1 MSFPVTR
8 LRRMRQTDSLRSLVR
23 ETRLTPT
30 GFIYP
35 LFVCPG
41 EGVRKEISSM
51 PGVYNLSVDQ
61 AVKEAQEA
69 KSLGVGGIILFGL
82 PEKKDEVATGAW
94 VDDGI
99 VQRAT
104 RAIKRE
110 VRDLVVIGDVC
121 LCEYMSHG
129 HCGIVQKK
137 NSPASGGSTR
147 RGSNGGRGGGNG
159 GRSAVAT
166 QTAAEV
172 EYEILNDETLELLA
186 KTAVSQARAGMDI
199 IAPSDMMDGRV
210 GAIRKAL
217 DQAGFINTPIL
228 SYAAK
233 FASGFYGPFRE
244 AADSAPQFGD
254 RRSYQM
260 DGANLREAMRE
271 IALDIKEGADM
282 IMVKPAMPYLDV
294 IAEARRRFDVPIAAY
309 QVSGEYAM
317 LQAAIRLALD
327 DAGLLNTPILS
338 YAAKFASGFYGPFRE
353 AADSAPQFGD
363 RRSYQMDPANLREA
377 MREIEADLEEGA
389 DMIMVKPA
397 MPYLD
402 VIAAAR
408 DRFDVP
414 LAAYQVSGEFA
425 MIEAAARNNWIEHDR
440 VMMESLLCI
449 RRAGA
454 SIILTYFA
462 KHAARLLA

>member
-1 MSFPVTR
+1 
-8 LRRMRQTDSLRSLVR
+8 MRQSDSLRSLVR
-23 ETRLTPT
+23 ETRLSPT
-30 GFIYP
+30 SFIYP

-51 PGVYNLSVDQ
+51 PGVFNISVDE
-61 AVKEAQEA
+61 AVKEAHEA

-82 PEKKDEVATGAW
+82 PEKKDDVATGAGAE
-94 VDDGI
+94 DGI

-129 HCGIVQKK
+129 HCGVVQKK
-137 NSPASGGSTR
+137 NSAASNAASTK
-147 RGSNGGRGGGNG
+147 RGSGN

-166 QTAAEV
+166 QAAVEA
-172 EYEILNDETLELLA
+172 EYEILNDPTLEILA

-210 GAIRKAL
+210 AAIRKAL

-244 AADSAPQFGD
+244 AADSTPQFGD

-260 DGANLREAMRE
+260 DGANVREAMRE
-271 IALDIKEGADM
+271 IALDVKEGADM
-282 IMVKPAMPYLDV
+282 IMVKPAMPYLD
-294 IAEARRRFDVPIAAY
+294 IISEARRRFDLPIAAY
-309 QVSGEYAM
+309 QVSGEYSM
-317 LQAAIRLALD
+317 LQAAIRNGWLD
-327 DAGLLNTPILS
+327 G
-338 YAAKFASGFYGPFRE
+338 
-353 AADSAPQFGD
+353 
-363 RRSYQMDPANLREA
+363 
-377 MREIEADLEEGA
+377 
-389 DMIMVKPA
+389 
-397 MPYLD
+397 
-402 VIAAAR
+402 
-408 DRFDVP
+408 
-414 LAAYQVSGEFA
+414 
-425 MIEAAARNNWIEHDR
+425 DR
-440 VMMESLLCI
+440 VMMESLTSI

-454 SIILTYFA
+454 QLILTYFA
-462 KHAARLLA
+462 KEAARLLG